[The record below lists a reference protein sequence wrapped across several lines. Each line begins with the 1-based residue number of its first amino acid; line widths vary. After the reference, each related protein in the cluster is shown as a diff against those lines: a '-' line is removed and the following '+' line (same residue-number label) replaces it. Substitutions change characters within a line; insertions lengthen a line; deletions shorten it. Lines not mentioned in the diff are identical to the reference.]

1 MLSEL
6 LKNLNKELRPENT
19 HQTWRFQTFLQMVA
33 ENPAVA
39 LRDIFQIFT
48 DMVQYYACE
57 NGKCNLSNGLMQIE
71 NVNLER
77 IFVDDCEEPFFFD
90 SLFANKFIKLINGFK
105 QGVQNTNIFLF
116 EGPPGSG
123 KSTFLNNL
131 LEKFEKY
138 TQLPEGVTYQTAW
151 KVPTYKIHKSLN
163 RFLEDF
169 LQQDQSNFA
178 EINQKTDDFNP
189 KNGDKSDSSKNFP
202 KKDLPD
208 VVQFVCPNHDHPILH
223 IPKAHRLDFLKKLIP
238 DIDFLHQ
245 LTTQKEYEWVQKEE
259 SCSVCSAFYDAL
271 LEKLGEHSAVWD
283 MIFVKKVHF
292 NRKYSEGISIYNPGD
307 NFIEMPLK
315 NTTIQ
320 HQINQLFRNEEVQY
334 TYSHLAKTNNGI
346 YALMDI
352 KENNI
357 KRLMHLHGI
366 ISDGVHKVDFLEEK
380 IKSLF
385 FGSVNPADK
394 QHYEYTPSF
403 KDRIITINVPYILDY
418 GIEVRIYLNKFG
430 NEIRKAFLPNVLE
443 NIAKIIVATRL
454 HKESPIIRQWLR
466 QPARY
471 HKHLDKDFLLLKME
485 LYAGNVPA
493 WLSEEDAK
501 KYDDKIRKDLIQES
515 EQEGKKGFSG
525 RQSLNV
531 FNALFTK
538 YSKNEKIITMQM
550 VENYFLKK
558 GKIHDEIPDGFVES
572 LVEMYDFKVMQEMKE
587 SIYAYNQEK
596 IQTDIQNYV
605 VSINFE
611 HETSIFNP
619 YTKIEIPISET
630 HFGEFEA
637 IILGINATWGEKIQ
651 FRQNTRT
658 EYVSQTLAQEIN
670 MQGKSLLETA
680 QYKKLFEKYTHNLK
694 NNALLPHITNET
706 FRRALQDYQTHN
718 FNAYD
723 QRLRQDVTQLIN
735 NLQTKFQYTEEGA
748 KQVCVYAWDKGL
760 LKKY

>member
-1 MLSEL
+1 MLSDL
-6 LKNLNKELRPENT
+6 LKNLNKELRPENI
-19 HQTWRFQTFLQMVA
+19 HQTWRFQEFLQMVTD
-33 ENPAVA
+33 NPATT

-57 NGKCNLSNGLMQIE
+57 NGKCALSNGLMQIE
-71 NVNLER
+71 NVNLEN
-77 IFVDDCEEPFFFD
+77 IFVKDCEEPFFFD
-90 SLFANKFIKLINGFK
+90 ALFANRFVKLINGFK

-138 TQLPEGVTYQTAW
+138 TQLSEGTSYQTTW

-169 LQQDQSNFA
+169 LQKDLPNFQ
-178 EINQKTDDFNP
+178 EISQNKNDFPPN
-189 KNGDKSDSSKNFP
+189 SP

-223 IPKAHRLDFLKKLIP
+223 IPKSHRLEFLKKLIP
-238 DIDFLHQ
+238 DKEFLEK
-245 LTTQKEYEWVQKEE
+245 LTTEKEYEWIQQED
-259 SCSVCSAFYDAL
+259 SCAVCGAFYDAL

-307 NFIEMPLK
+307 NFIEIPQK
-315 NTTIQ
+315 NSTIQ
-320 HQINQLFRNEEVQY
+320 QQINQLFRNEEVQY

-346 YALMDI
+346 YTLMDI
-352 KENNI
+352 KENNV

-385 FGSVNPADK
+385 LGSVNPADK
-394 QHYEYTPSF
+394 VHYEQMPSF
-403 KDRIITINVPYILDY
+403 KDRIITLNVPYILDY
-418 GIEVRIYLNKFG
+418 SIEVRIYLRKFG
-430 NEIRKAFLPNVLE
+430 EEIRKSFLPNVLE
-443 NIAKIIVATRL
+443 NIAKIIIATRL
-454 HKESPIIRQWLR
+454 SVESNTIRQWLR

-485 LYAGNVPA
+485 LYANNVPG

-501 KYDDKIRKDLIQES
+501 KYEEKIKKDLAQES
-515 EQEGKKGFSG
+515 EQEGRKGFSG
-525 RQSLNV
+525 RQSLNL

-558 GKIHDEIPDGFVES
+558 GKIHEEIPDGFIES
-572 LVEMYDFKVMQEMKE
+572 LVEMYDFKVIQEMKE
-587 SIYAYNQEK
+587 SIYSYNQDK
-596 IQTDIQNYV
+596 IQNDIQNYI

-611 HETSIFNP
+611 HETNIFNP
-619 YTKIEIPISET
+619 YTKTEIPVSET

-658 EYVSQTLAQEIN
+658 EYVSNTLAQEIN
-670 MQGKSLLETA
+670 MQGKPILETT

-694 NNALLPHITNET
+694 NNALSAYVNTET
-706 FRRALQDYQTHN
+706 FRRALQDYNSHN

-723 QRLRQDVTQLIN
+723 QRLRQDITQLIT
-735 NLQTKFQYTEEGA
+735 NLQKKFEYTEEGA
-748 KQVCVYAWDKGL
+748 KQVCIYSWDKGL
-760 LKKY
+760 LKKYAS